1 VTGEEEMD
9 VVDRLIQ
16 GSIDMHVHMGP
27 DAHLARSVDA
37 LQAAAQAE
45 AAGMRAIVLKSHDYP
60 TAPLASIVGQQSQS
74 ITIIGSLCLDFAV
87 GGLNPAAVEASA
99 LLGAR
104 VVWMPTF
111 SAAFDMN
118 KRGLGP
124 GGISLTGKQGKLLPA
139 VAEILNLVKRHEMVL
154 ATGHVSFLE
163 IKTLVEEAT
172 KLGIS
177 KVVVTHAL
185 EPRFGATLSV
195 EQQVQMAAKGA
206 YIEHTYL
213 STLPAGGGIGIQA
226 LIEAVRAVGAGHCI
240 LTTDLGQKENLP
252 PAAGLREAVASLLDG
267 GLSEHDV
274 ELMLKTNPATLL
286 GLS

>member
-1 VTGEEEMD
+1 MD
-9 VVDRLIQ
+9 TVDRLVR

-60 TAPLASIVGQQSQS
+60 TAPLASIVGQQFRNV
-74 ITIIGSLCLDFAV
+74 TVIGSLCLDFAV

-124 GGISLTGKQGKLLPA
+124 GGISIIGDRGRLLPV
-139 VAEILNLVKRHEMVL
+139 VADILTLVKRHEMVL
-154 ATGHVSFLE
+154 ATGHVSFAE
-163 IKTLVEEAT
+163 ISALVEEARR
-172 KLGIS
+172 LGIS

-213 STLPAGGGIGIQA
+213 STLPSGGGVGIRK
-226 LIEAVRAVGAGHCI
+226 LIDVIRAVGASRCI

-252 PAAGLREAVASLLDG
+252 PAEGMREAVASLLDG
-267 GLSEHDV
+267 GLSEDDV
-274 ELMLKTNPATLL
+274 VAMVKTNPARLL

>member
-1 VTGEEEMD
+1 MD
-9 VVDRLIQ
+9 AVDRLIR

-60 TAPLASIVGQQSQS
+60 TAPLASIVGQQFHSV
-74 ITIIGSLCLDFAV
+74 TVIGSLCLDFAV

-99 LLGAR
+99 LLGSR

-124 GGISLTGKQGKLLPA
+124 GGISLTNKQGRLLPV
-139 VAEILNLVKRHEMVL
+139 VAEILDLIKRHDMVL
-154 ATGHVSFLE
+154 ATGHVSFAE
-163 IKTLVEEAT
+163 INTLVEEAA
-172 KLGIS
+172 KLGID
-177 KVVVTHAL
+177 KIVVTHAL

-195 EQQVQMAAKGA
+195 KQQVQMAAKGA

-213 STLPAGGGIGIQA
+213 STLPSGGGIGIQKV
-226 LIEAVRAVGAGHCI
+226 IDAVRAVGAARCI
-240 LTTDLGQKENLP
+240 VTTDLGQKENLP
-252 PAAGLREAVASLLDG
+252 PAEGLRQAIASLLDG
-267 GLSEHDV
+267 GVSEHDV
-274 ELMLKTNPATLL
+274 ELMLKSNPATVL

>member
-1 VTGEEEMD
+1 
-9 VVDRLIQ
+9 
-16 GSIDMHVHMGP
+16 MHVHMGP

-60 TAPLASIVGQQSQS
+60 TAPLASIVGQQFHSV
-74 ITIIGSLCLDFAV
+74 TVIGSLCLDFAV

-99 LLGAR
+99 LLGSR

-118 KRGLGP
+118 KRGLGA
-124 GGISLTGKQGKLLPA
+124 GGISLTNKQGRLLPV
-139 VAEILNLVKRHEMVL
+139 VAEILDLMKRHDMVL
-154 ATGHVSFLE
+154 ATGHVSFAE
-163 IKTLVEEAT
+163 INVLVEEAT
-172 KLGIS
+172 KLGIN
-177 KVVVTHAL
+177 KIVVTHAL

-195 EQQVQMAAKGA
+195 KQQVQMAARGA

-213 STLPAGGGIGIQA
+213 STLPSGGGIGIQKV
-226 LIEAVRAVGAGHCI
+226 IDAVRAVGAARCI
-240 LTTDLGQKENLP
+240 VTTDLGQKENLP
-252 PAAGLREAVASLLDG
+252 PAEGLRQAIASLLDG
-267 GLSEHDV
+267 GVSEHDV
-274 ELMLKTNPATLL
+274 ELMLKSNPATVL

>member
-1 VTGEEEMD
+1 MD
-9 VVDRLIQ
+9 AVDRLIR

-60 TAPLASIVGQQSQS
+60 TAPLASIVGQQFRNVNV
-74 ITIIGSLCLDFAV
+74 IGSLCLDFAV

-99 LLGAR
+99 ILGAR

-124 GGISLTGKQGKLLPA
+124 GGISVIDERGRLLPI
-139 VAEILNLVKRHEMVL
+139 VADILKLIKRHDMVL
-154 ATGHVSFLE
+154 ATGHVSFAE
-163 IKTLVEEAT
+163 INALVEEARRI
-172 KLGIS
+172 GIG
-177 KVVVTHAL
+177 KVVITHAL
-185 EPRFGATLSV
+185 EPRFGATMSV

-213 STLPAGGGIGIQA
+213 STLPSGGGIGI
-226 LIEAVRAVGAGHCI
+226 
-240 LTTDLGQKENLP
+240 K
-252 PAAGLREAVASLLDG
+252 S
-267 GLSEHDV
+267 
-274 ELMLKTNPATLL
+274 
-286 GLS
+286 

>member
-1 VTGEEEMD
+1 MD
-9 VVDRLIQ
+9 TVDNLVR
-16 GSIDMHVHMGP
+16 GSIDMHVHMAP

-37 LQAAAQAE
+37 MQAASQAE

-60 TAPLASIVGQQSQS
+60 TAPLAAIIGQQFHNV
-74 ITIIGSLCLDFAV
+74 TIIGGLCLDFAV

-118 KRGLGP
+118 KRSLGP
-124 GGISLTGKQGKLLPA
+124 GGISIIGERGTVLPV
-139 VAEILNLVKRHEMVL
+139 VADILNLVKRHQMVL
-154 ATGHVSFLE
+154 ATGHVSFEE
-163 IKTLVEEAT
+163 IKALAEEAK

-213 STLPAGGGIGIQA
+213 SALPAGGGIGMPKM
-226 LIEAVRAVGAGHCI
+226 IEAIRAAGADRCI
-240 LTTDLGQKENLP
+240 LTTDLGQKENP
-252 PAAGLREAVASLLDG
+252 TPAQGMRDAVKSLLDG
-267 GLSEHDV
+267 GLSADEV
-274 ELMLKTNPATLL
+274 SVMVKTNPARLL
-286 GLS
+286 GLR